1 MIITSQSVK
10 KAILAALA
18 DEGILLTKILNAVM
32 VQSKS
37 VNSIMREQNIPYTTV
52 YRKTKWLLN
61 QALLVVDRIE
71 ITQDGKKSSL
81 VHATLQSIAVK
92 YKQDGTI
99 VIEAEENIQK
109 SSKKVMKKFLS
120 MKYNKNRVE

>member
-18 DEGILLTKILNAVM
+18 DEDMTKILNAVM

-92 YKQDGTI
+92 YEQDGTI
-99 VIEAEENIQK
+99 VIEAEENLDVL
-109 SSKKVMKKFLS
+109 KKVMKKFLS
-120 MKYNKNRVE
+120 ME

>member
-18 DEGILLTKILNAVM
+18 DEDMTKILNAVM

-99 VIEAEENIQK
+99 VIEAEENLEVLKK
-109 SSKKVMKKFLS
+109 SNEKIPLDGIRTKI
-120 MKYNKNRVE
+120 E